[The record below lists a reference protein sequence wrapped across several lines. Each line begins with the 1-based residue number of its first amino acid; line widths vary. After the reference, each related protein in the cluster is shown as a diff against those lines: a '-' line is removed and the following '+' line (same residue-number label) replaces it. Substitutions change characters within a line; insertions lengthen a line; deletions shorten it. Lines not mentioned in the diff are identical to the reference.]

1 MTGLAQ
7 VHGLR
12 EQHSS
17 EEKARFDLQYL
28 LHPSP
33 LADLSLVVQTLWTLV
48 TRLVDYSRLAKSHE
62 GHASPEAGSEPP
74 GDQVALETLHN
85 AHRAQSGAN

>member
-1 MTGLAQ
+1 

-17 EEKARFDLQYL
+17 EEKTRFDLQYL

-33 LADLSLVVQTLWTLV
+33 LTDLSLVVQTLWTLI
-48 TRLVDYSRLAKSHE
+48 TRLVDYPRLAKSEKVHS
-62 GHASPEAGSEPP
+62 SPSAGSFPAGDP
-74 GDQVALETLHN
+74 GVLETLHD